1 MIMKRTT
8 YIFAALFLLSA
19 SAFAQLQI
27 LTPAQ
32 DGTVSSLTRQV
43 VTAQSVSGFDAE
55 LYVNGSFAA
64 KRTVRLDGL
73 VDFINVEVPQGDV
86 EFEVRIVNPDGT
98 VAFYEKR
105 TMHILGNPEKIELEL
120 DKENVAADGQ
130 STIKGSVKV
139 FDRWNYQINE
149 GVYITVA
156 TDSGG
161 IATADADSSRRGV
174 QVPVVN
180 GTALFEYR
188 AGTGAGVSKISAQ
201 IGQTITEKEIYLN
214 TPTEPFTLIGLA
226 NGTAGA
232 YTAKGDRS
240 GLLDDRSFPDGT
252 TTDGRLAMY
261 ARGTIYDQYLLTA
274 SLDTDRKNRG
284 RYFRELD
291 PDYLY
296 SIYGD
301 NSMLFYDI
309 QTNRN
314 LYIKLEKNQTYGLF
328 GDYNTDLT
336 GQEFISYNRTLNGV
350 KFGHQDKKWKLT
362 GFSSLTDR
370 RATQIELRGQ
380 GLSGFYN
387 LGYTDITP
395 GTEKIRIETRDRF
408 HSEVLVKVEYKNR
421 FSDYDIDYTQGTVF
435 FKLPV
440 PSVDYDGNPVYIM
453 VSFEAKTGAAM
464 SYIAGGRAEHRFN
477 DNFTLGFTGVT
488 EEQSPS
494 NFTMLGTDAK
504 YSFGPMLSL
513 GGEFARSSTI
523 AGPGVAYKFNA
534 GSNPVTDL
542 RLNGYYR
549 RVEEGFTN
557 ETQIGGRRELGTI
570 KYGVSGDYRLTSST
584 KVISEYYETH
594 QNNNIG
600 GTNDVRS
607 VSAGVE
613 QNLAAGLTGQVK
625 VEDVRYDGTNPD
637 TLKPFLETHSTVG
650 TAKMDYQYS
659 QKLKLSGMHERNLGS
674 SPELTRP
681 NATSFIGEYRV
692 NDDLALNVQ
701 EKFYED
707 GGMMSTL
714 GFTTNVMEN
723 TQAYGKYEIGNA
735 IGAYRNQVSIGLR
748 NKIAM
753 TDDLTGYLGYEKTKA
768 LGQRIGEASTQD
780 HSAYSAA
787 LEYLPKMPLKVTTKV
802 EFGENNISDKTNFT
816 FAGDYRFERDFSLIL
831 KYRGANESAKRSAS
845 YRDLEHL
852 IAGLAYRPVDEN
864 WLNVIGKYEVKVD
877 KNHYIAPFIDY
888 NTSIISVHTF
898 IEPVKRLEFG
908 LKYAYKASTENS
920 VNFGATTNTNFY
932 LLRGEY
938 DITDDLNA
946 GAEYRLLH
954 QLEAG
959 DMLNGY
965 SVDAGYVVYRN
976 VRLTVGYNFKG
987 YKEQDLIDYTLWSQG
1002 PFIRMSFKFSE
1013 ELFGL

>member
-1 MIMKRTT
+1 MMKRIPY
-8 YIFAALFLLSA
+8 YIAVLFVLA
-19 SAFAQLQI
+19 VPAFAQLQI

-32 DGTVSSLTRQV
+32 DGMVSPLTRQV

-55 LYVNGSFAA
+55 LYVNGTFAQRRA
-64 KRTVRLDGL
+64 VRQDGL
-73 VDFINVEVPQGDV
+73 VDFINVEVPQGNI

-105 TMHILGNPEKIELEL
+105 TMHILGTPAAIELEL
-120 DKENVAADGQ
+120 ENDAVEANGTATVKAVA
-130 STIKGSVKV
+130 KV
-139 FDRWNYQINE
+139 SDQWGYPIPE
-149 GVYITVA
+149 GVYVTA
-156 TDSGG
+156 TTDSGS
-161 IATADADSSRRGV
+161 IITEDADASRRGV

-180 GTALFEYR
+180 GRAEFVYR
-188 AGTGAGVSKISAQ
+188 AGTGAGTSRIAAQ
-201 IGQTITEKEIYLN
+201 IEQVIAEKEIYLN
-214 TPTEPFTLIGLA
+214 TAKEPFTMVGLA

-232 YTAKGDRS
+232 YSAKGDRS
-240 GLLDDRSFPDGT
+240 QLLDDRSFPDGL

-261 ARGTIYDQYLLTA
+261 ARGTVYDEYLLTA

-336 GQEFISYNRTLNGV
+336 GQEFISYNRTLNGL
-350 KFGHQDKKWKLT
+350 KFGHRDKKWKVS
-362 GFSSLTDR
+362 GFGSLTDR

-435 FKLPV
+435 FKQPV
-440 PSVDYDGNPVYIM
+440 SAVDYDGNPVYIM

-464 SYIAGGRAEHRFN
+464 SYIAGSRAEHQFN
-477 DNFTLGFTGVT
+477 EQFSLGFTGVT
-488 EEQSPS
+488 EEQEPS

-504 YSFGPMLSL
+504 YSFGSILSL

-523 AGPGVAYKFNA
+523 AGSGLAYKFNA
-534 GSNPVTDL
+534 LSNPITGM
-542 RLNGYYR
+542 RLNSYYR
-549 RVEEGFTN
+549 RVEQGFTN

-570 KYGVSGDYRLTSST
+570 KYGVGGDYTVSASTRLL
-584 KVISEYYETH
+584 SEFYQTH
-594 QNNNIG
+594 QVNNAG
-600 GTNDVRS
+600 GTNEVRS
-607 VSAGVE
+607 LSAGVE
-613 QNLAAGLTGQVK
+613 QNLAAGLTGQLK
-625 VEDVRYDGTNPD
+625 IEDVRYDGTNPD
-637 TLKPFLETHSTVG
+637 TLKTAFLQTHSTVG
-650 TAKMDYQYS
+650 TAKMEYAYTQR
-659 QKLKLSGMHERNLGS
+659 LKLSGMHERNLGS

-681 NATSFIGEYRV
+681 NATSLIGEYRV
-692 NDDLALNVQ
+692 TDDLSLNVQ
-701 EKFYED
+701 EKFYEN
-707 GGMMSTL
+707 GGIMSTL
-714 GFTTNVMEN
+714 GFSSNIMEN

-735 IGAYRNQVSIGLR
+735 IGGYRNQASIGLK
-748 NKIAM
+748 NKIAV
-753 TDDLTGYLGYEKTKA
+753 TQELTGYLGYEKTKA
-768 LGQRIGEASTQD
+768 LGQRVGEAATQD

-787 LEYLPKMPLKVTTKV
+787 LEYLPRMPLKVTTKV
-802 EFGENNISDKTNFT
+802 EFGENTISDKTNFT

-831 KYRGANESAKRSAS
+831 KYRGANESAKKSAS

-864 WLNVIGKYEVKVD
+864 WLNIIGKYEVKVD
-877 KNHYIAPFIDY
+877 KNHYIAPFLDY
-888 NTSIISVHTF
+888 NTSIVSVHTF
-898 IEPVKRLEFG
+898 VEPVKRLEFG
-908 LKYAYKASTENS
+908 VKFAYKASTENS
-920 VNFGATTNTNFY
+920 LNFEASTNTNFY
-932 LLRGEY
+932 LIRGEY
-938 DITDDLNA
+938 DITDELNA

-959 DMLNGY
+959 DKLNGY

-987 YKEQDLIDYTLWSQG
+987 YKEQDLIDYTLWSRG

>member
-1 MIMKRTT
+1 MKIRPL
-8 YIFAALFLLSA
+8 YYLAAIIALSA

-27 LTPAQ
+27 ITPAQ
-32 DGTVSSLTRQV
+32 DSSVSSLTRQV
-43 VTAQSVSGFDAE
+43 VTAQSASGFDAE
-55 LYVNGSFAA
+55 LYVNGTFAV
-64 KRTVRLDGL
+64 KRTVRQDGL
-73 VDFINVEVPQGDV
+73 VDFINIEVPQGNV

-98 VAFYEKR
+98 TAFFEKR
-105 TMHILGNPEKIELEL
+105 YMHIIGRPARIEL
-120 DKENVAADGQ
+120 NVEKDAVEANGQ
-130 STIKGSVKV
+130 SKVRATAMV
-139 FDRWNYQINE
+139 FDQWDYRIPDGIYL
-149 GVYITVA
+149 TVA
-156 TDSGG
+156 TDSGS
-161 IATADADSSRRGV
+161 IVTIDADSSRRGV
-174 QVPVVN
+174 QVPVIN
-180 GTALFEYR
+180 GIAEFDYR
-188 AGTGAGVSKISAQ
+188 AGSGAGVSKISAQ
-201 IGQTITEKEIYLN
+201 VGQVIAETEINLN
-214 TPTEPFTLIGLA
+214 TPTEPFTLVGLA
-226 NGTAGA
+226 NGSAGS
-232 YTAKGDRS
+232 YITNGDRS
-240 GLLDDRSFPDGT
+240 VLFDDRTFPNGL
-252 TTDGRLAMY
+252 TTDGRLALY
-261 ARGTIYDQYLLTA
+261 ARGTVYEEYLLTA

-350 KFGHQDKKWKLT
+350 KFGHKDKQWRVT

-380 GLSGFYN
+380 GLSGYYN

-408 HSEVLVKVEYKNR
+408 HSEVLIKVEQKNR
-421 FSDYDIDYTQGTVF
+421 FGDYDIDYTQGTVF
-435 FKLPV
+435 FKQPV
-440 PSVDYDGNPVYIM
+440 AAVDHDGNPIYIM

-464 SYIAGGRAEHRFN
+464 SYIAGARAEHQFN
-477 DNFTLGFTGVT
+477 NQFSVGFTGVT
-488 EEQSPS
+488 EEQEPA

-504 YSFGPMLSL
+504 YSFGPMLSV

-523 AGPGVAYKFNA
+523 AGSGLAYKFNA
-534 GSNPVTDL
+534 VSAPVRDM
-542 RLNGYYR
+542 RLNSYYR
-549 RVEEGFTN
+549 RVEKGFTN

-570 KYGVSGDYRLTSST
+570 KYGVGGDYLLTAST
-584 KVISEYYETH
+584 KVLSEFYQTH
-594 QNNNIG
+594 QANSIG
-600 GTNDVRS
+600 GTNDVS
-607 VSAGVE
+607 SISTGVE
-613 QNLAAGLTGQVK
+613 QKLAAGLTGQLK
-625 VEDVRYDGTNPD
+625 IEDVRYDGTNPD
-637 TLKPFLETHSTVG
+637 TVKPFLATHSTLG
-650 TAKMDYQYS
+650 TAKLDYLYTQR
-659 QKLKLSGMHERNLGS
+659 LKLSGLHERNLGS

-681 NATSFIGEYRV
+681 NATSFIGEYKV
-692 NDDLALNVQ
+692 TDDLALNVQ
-701 EKFYED
+701 EKFYEN

-714 GFTTNVMEN
+714 GFTTNILEN

-735 IGAYRNQVSIGLR
+735 IGAYRNQASIGLK
-748 NKIAM
+748 NKIVM

-768 LGQRIGEASTQD
+768 LGQRVGEASTQD

-787 LEYLPKMPLKVTTKV
+787 LEYLPKLPLKVTTKA
-802 EFGENNISDKTNFT
+802 EFGENSISDKTNFT
-816 FAGDYRFERDFSLIL
+816 FAGDYRFERDFSLIV

-852 IAGLAYRPVDEN
+852 ITGLAYRPVDEN
-864 WLNVIGKYEVKVD
+864 WLNVIGKYEVKID

-888 NTSIISVHTF
+888 NTSIVSIHTF
-898 IEPVKRLEFG
+898 IEPFRRLEFG
-908 LKYAYKASTENS
+908 IKYAYKASTENS

-932 LLRGEY
+932 LLRSEY

-959 DMLNGY
+959 DKLNGY

-976 VRLTVGYNFKG
+976 VRLTIGYNFKG

-1013 ELFGL
+1013 ELFGF

>member
-1 MIMKRTT
+1 MMRRIT
-8 YIFAALFLLSA
+8 YTLAVMVLLSA
-19 SAFAQLQI
+19 SALAQLQI

-32 DGTVSSLTRQV
+32 DSMVSPLTRQV
-43 VTAQSVSGFDAE
+43 VTIMSASGFEAE
-55 LYVNGSFAA
+55 LLVNGTSAM
-64 KRTVRLDGL
+64 KRTVRQDGL
-73 VDFINVEVPQGDV
+73 LDFINVEVPQGPV
-86 EFEVRIVNPDGT
+86 EFEVRIINPDGS
-98 VAFYEKR
+98 VAFFEKR
-105 TMHILGNPEKIELEL
+105 FMHILGSPTRIDLALEN
-120 DKENVAADGQ
+120 DAVAANGT
-130 STIKGSVKV
+130 STVNAAVSVY
-139 FDRWNYQINE
+139 DQWNYRIPD
-149 GVYITVA
+149 GVYVTIA
-156 TDSGG
+156 TDSGS
-161 IATADADSSRRGV
+161 IATVDSDSSRRGV
-174 QVPVVN
+174 QVPIVN
-180 GTALFEYR
+180 GIAEFEYR
-188 AGTGAGVSKISAQ
+188 AGTGAGVSRISAQ
-201 IGQTITEKEIYLN
+201 VGQVITEKEILLN
-214 TPTEPFTLIGLA
+214 TPTEPFTLVGLA
-226 NGTAGA
+226 NGTAGS

-240 GLLDDRSFPDGT
+240 QLFDDRSFPSGL

-336 GQEFISYNRTLNGV
+336 GQEFISYNRTLNGL
-350 KFGHQDKKWKLT
+350 KFGHRDKHWRVS

-408 HSEVLVKVEYKNR
+408 HSEVLIKVEHKNR
-421 FSDYDIDYTQGTVF
+421 FSDYDIDYTQGSVF
-435 FKLPV
+435 FKQPV
-440 PSVDYDGNPVYIM
+440 SAVDHDGNPVYIM
-453 VSFEAKTGAAM
+453 VSFEAKTGSAM
-464 SYIAGGRAEHRFN
+464 SYIAGARAEHQFN
-477 DNFTLGFTGVT
+477 DQFSIGFTGVT
-488 EEQSPS
+488 EEQAPT

-504 YSFGPMLSL
+504 YSFGPLLSL
-513 GGEFARSSTI
+513 GGEFARSSTL
-523 AGPGVAYKFNA
+523 AGSGLAYKFNA
-534 GSNPVTDL
+534 ASSPVSGM
-542 RLNGYYR
+542 RMSSYYR

-570 KYGVSGDYRLTSST
+570 KYGVSGDYTLTAST
-584 KVISEYYETH
+584 KLLSEYYQTH
-594 QNNNIG
+594 QVNNIG
-600 GTNDVRS
+600 GTNDVQS

-613 QNLAAGLTGQVK
+613 QNLAPGLTGQMK
-625 VEDVRYDGTNPD
+625 LEDVRYDGTNPD
-637 TLKPFLETHSTVG
+637 TLKPFLQTHSTLG
-650 TAKMDYQYS
+650 TAKLDYSYS
-659 QKLKLSGMHERNLGS
+659 QRLKLSGLHERNLGS

-681 NATSFIGEYRV
+681 NATSFIGEYRIT
-692 NDDLALNVQ
+692 DDIAVNVQ
-701 EKFYED
+701 EKFYEN
-707 GGMMSTL
+707 GGLMSTL
-714 GFTTNVMEN
+714 GFTTNVLEN

-735 IGAYRNQVSIGLR
+735 IGAYRNQVSIGLK
-748 NKIAM
+748 NKIAL
-753 TDDLTGYLGYEKTKA
+753 TDDLTSYLGYEKTKA
-768 LGQRIGEASTQD
+768 LGQRVGEAATQD
-780 HSAYSAA
+780 HSAYSAS
-787 LEYLPKMPLKVTTKV
+787 LEYLPKMPLKVSTKV

-816 FAGDYRFERDFSLIL
+816 FAGDYRFERDFSMIV
-831 KYRGANESAKRSAS
+831 KYRGANESAKRTSG

-852 IAGLAYRPVDEN
+852 ITGLAYRPVNEN

-888 NTSIISVHTF
+888 NTSIISVHAF
-898 IEPVKRLEFG
+898 VEPIQRLEFG
-908 LKYAYKASTENS
+908 VKYAYKTSTENS

-938 DITDDLNA
+938 DITNELNA
-946 GAEYRLLH
+946 GAEFRLLH

-959 DMLNGY
+959 DRLNGY

-976 VRLTVGYNFKG
+976 VRLTLGYNFKG
-987 YKEQDLIDYTLWSQG
+987 YKERDLIDYTLWSQG